1 MDIFRPL
8 VVNCQNYIPVF
19 ISIFYYCVVH
29 MWIHDKSYGLFV
41 MFLYFNFIQLNFG
54 EGARTQM
61 LSDLQQLISF
71 KTTYSQ
77 YFVVKIPLLHIY

>member
-54 EGARTQM
+54 EGARTHRCC
-61 LSDLQQLISF
+61 L
-71 KTTYSQ
+71 TYSSS
-77 YFVVKIPLLHIY
+77 FLLKLRIHNIL